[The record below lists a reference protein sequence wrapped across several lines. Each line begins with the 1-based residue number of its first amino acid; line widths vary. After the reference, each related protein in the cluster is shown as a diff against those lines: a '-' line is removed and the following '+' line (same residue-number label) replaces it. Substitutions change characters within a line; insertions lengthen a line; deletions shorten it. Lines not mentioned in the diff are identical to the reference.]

1 MVALRHELFA
11 SRLHSPAPLF
21 QIGCLMRV
29 KLIRRLLHFSVL
41 VLFLA
46 LPSRRP
52 VQAQF
57 GGPSP
62 VEVATVQQRE
72 VVARRDF
79 VANVQP
85 NRRSTIGGAVD
96 GRVDEFLVKAGQR
109 VTAGQPL
116 AKLRTRTI
124 SIEIAAAEAE
134 LDLREAE
141 LAQQKNG
148 SRPEEIDLAR
158 AASKSAEATSQYAQA
173 KLKRFE
179 KLFRTASGMSRD
191 EYE

>member
-1 MVALRHELFA
+1 
-11 SRLHSPAPLF
+11 
-21 QIGCLMRV
+21 MRV

-191 EYE
+191 EY